1 MILGGKNKKMAKITR
16 FPQNRVDLT
25 LQVEY
30 IYERIDPGLIRQI
43 AALDDEAIKLSVA
56 AMVCE
61 WTKGVRVVPTKQH
74 KVRFA
79 SALKAKGV
87 GMRRV
92 CELTGI
98 SKNTYY
104 RLEGKDGR

>member
-1 MILGGKNKKMAKITR
+1 MILAGKNKKMAKTAR
-16 FPQNRVDLT
+16 FSQNRVDLT

-61 WTKGVRVVPTKQH
+61 WMKGVRVVPTKQH

>member
-1 MILGGKNKKMAKITR
+1 MQKKDEKMAR
-16 FPQNRVDLT
+16 FPKNRVDLT

-30 IYERIDPGLIRQI
+30 IYERIEPELIRQI

-61 WTKGVRVVPTKQH
+61 LTKGVRVVPTKQH

-87 GMRRV
+87 KMRRV

-104 RLEGKDGR
+104 KLEGKDGR

>member
-1 MILGGKNKKMAKITR
+1 MQKKDEKIAHFT
-16 FPQNRVDLT
+16 QNRVDLG
-25 LQVEY
+25 LQLEY
-30 IYERIDPGLIRQI
+30 IYERIEPKIIRQI
-43 AALDDEAIKLSVA
+43 AQLDDEAIKLSVA
-56 AMVCE
+56 AMICE
-61 WTKGVRVVPTKQH
+61 LTKGVRAVPTKQH

>member
-1 MILGGKNKKMAKITR
+1 MGGRNAKKDEKMAR
-16 FPQNRVDLT
+16 FPKNRVDLT

-30 IYERIDPGLIRQI
+30 IYERIEPELIRQI

-61 WTKGVRVVPTKQH
+61 LTKGVRVVPTKQH

-87 GMRRV
+87 KMRRV

-104 RLEGKDGR
+104 KLEGKNGR

>member
-1 MILGGKNKKMAKITR
+1 MQKKDEKIAH

-25 LQVEY
+25 LQLEY
-30 IYERIDPGLIRQI
+30 IYERIEPKIIRQI
-43 AALDDEAIKLSVA
+43 AELDDETIKLSVA
-56 AMVCE
+56 AMICE

-79 SALKAKGV
+79 SALKEKGV

>member
-16 FPQNRVDLT
+16 FSQNRVDLG
-25 LQVEY
+25 LQLEY
-30 IYERIDPGLIRQI
+30 IYERIEPKIRRQI
-43 AALDDEAIKLSVA
+43 AALDDEAIRLSVA
-56 AMVCE
+56 AMICE
-61 WTKGVRVVPTKQH
+61 LTKGVRVVPTKQH

-98 SKNTYY
+98 GKTTYY

>member
-1 MILGGKNKKMAKITR
+1 M
-16 FPQNRVDLT
+16 T

-30 IYERIDPGLIRQI
+30 IYERINPELIRQI

-61 WTKGVRVVPTKQH
+61 WMKGARIIPTKQH

-79 SALKAKGV
+79 SALKGKGV

-98 SKNTYY
+98 SKSTYY

>member
-1 MILGGKNKKMAKITR
+1 MQKKDEKIAR
-16 FPQNRVDLT
+16 FSQNRVDLT

-30 IYERIDPGLIRQI
+30 IYERINPGLIRQI
-43 AALDDEAIKLSVA
+43 AELDDEAIKLSVA

-61 WTKGVRVVPTKQH
+61 WAKGVRVVPTKQH

-98 SKNTYY
+98 SKKTYY

>member
-1 MILGGKNKKMAKITR
+1 MGGKNKKMAKITR
-16 FPQNRVDLT
+16 FSQNRVDLT

-30 IYERIDPGLIRQI
+30 IYERIDPELIRQI

-61 WTKGVRVVPTKQH
+61 WMKGARIIPTKQH

-79 SALKAKGV
+79 SALKEKGV
-87 GMRRV
+87 EMRRV

-98 SKNTYY
+98 SKSTYY

>member
-1 MILGGKNKKMAKITR
+1 MAH
-16 FPQNRVDLT
+16 FSQNRVDLT

-30 IYERIDPGLIRQI
+30 IYERIAPRLIRQI

-61 WTKGVRVVPTKQH
+61 WMKGARIIPTKQH

-79 SALKAKGV
+79 SALKEKGV
-87 GMRRV
+87 EMRRV

-98 SKNTYY
+98 SKSTYY

>member
-1 MILGGKNKKMAKITR
+1 MAR
-16 FPQNRVDLT
+16 FPKNRVDLT

-30 IYERIDPGLIRQI
+30 IYERIEPKIIRQI
-43 AALDDEAIKLSVA
+43 APLDDEAIKLSVA
-56 AMVCE
+56 AMICE
-61 WTKGVRVVPTKQH
+61 WMKGARVVPTKQH

-79 SALKAKGV
+79 SALKEKGV

-104 RLEGKDGR
+104 RLEGKNGR

>member
-1 MILGGKNKKMAKITR
+1 MAGKNKKMAKITR
-16 FPQNRVDLT
+16 FSQNRVDLT

-43 AALDDEAIKLSVA
+43 AVLDDEAIRLSVA

-61 WTKGVRVVPTKQH
+61 WTKGARIIPTKQH

-87 GMRRV
+87 EMRRV

-98 SKNTYY
+98 S
-104 RLEGKDGR
+104 